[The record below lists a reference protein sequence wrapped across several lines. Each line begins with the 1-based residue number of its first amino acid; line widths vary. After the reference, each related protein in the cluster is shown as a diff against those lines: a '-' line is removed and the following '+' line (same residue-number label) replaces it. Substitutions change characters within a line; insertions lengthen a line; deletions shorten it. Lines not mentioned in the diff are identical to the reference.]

1 MKTKPN
7 KKKKKSEIEIEY
19 IEDEYIESKTPLF
32 GKAMLCLLILYC
44 ITIFYFAA
52 IPAESIGSTT
62 IGNYAK
68 LLHVLEFCGFI
79 ALSVLTLFA
88 GIEWLDIW
96 RINIIGVLLAASTE
110 LVQLISPGRTCSFS
124 DFIFDIIGIIS
135 GWVILWI
142 LFSLLIM
149 YLISMITEECAR
161 CH

>member
-7 KKKKKSEIEIEY
+7 KKKKKPEIEIEY
-19 IEDEYIESKTPLF
+19 IEDDYIKSKTPLF
-32 GKAMLCLLILYC
+32 GKIMLCILILYC

-52 IPAESIGSTT
+52 LPADSIGSAT

-88 GIEWLDIW
+88 GIEWLSFW
-96 RINIIGVLLAASTE
+96 RINIIGIVLAASTE
-110 LVQLISPGRTCSFS
+110 LVQLISQGRTCSFS

-161 CH
+161 WY

>member
-7 KKKKKSEIEIEY
+7 KKKKKPEIEIEY
-19 IEDEYIESKTPLF
+19 IEDDYIKSKTPLF
-32 GKAMLCLLILYC
+32 GKIMLCILILYC

-52 IPAESIGSTT
+52 LPADSIGNAT
-62 IGNYAK
+62 ISNYAK
-68 LLHVLEFCGFI
+68 LLHVLEFCGFV
-79 ALSVLTLFA
+79 ALSVLTLYA
-88 GIEWLDIW
+88 GIEWLSFW
-96 RINIIGVLLAASTE
+96 RINIIGIVLAASTE
-110 LVQLISPGRTCSFS
+110 LVQLISQGRTCSFS

-161 CH
+161 WY